1 MEEITD
7 RTNDKLKILQRM
19 VISANW
25 MIILFLGIES
35 GVILS
40 DKTFSAKLDSG
51 LIGNNIF
58 RTAIVILIFALLLL
72 IIVSCISISSK
83 KYVYDDSALMKMSK
97 GKLTA
102 LRIIGEIVASL
113 VIISTVFF
121 YKNRVLLF
129 TEIFSIL
136 FLFSLQILVFSRR
149 PKYALLLLI
158 AGIFSVQALIL
169 KEALIHIDV
178 PFFNFWI
185 ISFVIIEFAG
195 ALSCIVI
202 NKNT

>member
-19 VISANW
+19 AISANLT
-25 MIILFLGIES
+25 IILFLGIES
-35 GVILS
+35 GVILYN
-40 DKTFSAKLDSG
+40 KAFFAKLGSG
-51 LIGNNIF
+51 LIGNGIF
-58 RTAIVILIFALLLL
+58 RTSIVILIFALLLI
-72 IIVSCISISSK
+72 IIVSCISIYSK
-83 KYVYDDSALMKMSK
+83 KYVYNDSALMKMPK

-102 LRIIGEIVASL
+102 LRVIGEVVAFL
-113 VIISTVFF
+113 VIVSTMF
-121 YKNRVLLF
+121 YNSRALLF

-149 PKYALLLLI
+149 LKYVLLLLV
-158 AGIFSVQALIL
+158 AGTFSVQALIL

-178 PFFNFWI
+178 PFFAFWI
-185 ISFVIIEFAG
+185 ISFVIIEFAD
-195 ALSCIVI
+195 ALSCIVV